1 VTLLSVQCRCGTVKG
16 TVRRP
21 RRFTRCVCYCKDCQ
35 AFARFLG
42 RSEQILNEK
51 GGTDVVQVVP
61 ADITFSQ
68 GREALACVR
77 LTRRGMLRWYASCC
91 NTPIGN
97 TIANGKI
104 SFVGL
109 IHTCLET
116 GGTSLDQVFGPVDA
130 RVNTGSALGAVE
142 PERLKGFM
150 AVLKFITLLPRA
162 RFGRRPVNA
171 FLSADGTPLPAPRV
185 LTASELA
192 GVRNP

>member
-1 VTLLSVQCRCGTVKG
+1 VQCRCGTVKG

-21 RRFTRCVCYCKDCQ
+21 RRFTRCVCYCKDCR

-42 RSEQILNEK
+42 RTGEIMDEK
-51 GGTDVVQVVP
+51 GGTDVVQIVP

-68 GREALACVR
+68 GREALACLR

-97 TIANGKI
+97 TVGNTKI

-109 IHTCLET
+109 IHTCLQI
-116 GGTSLDQVFGPVDA
+116 GGASLDQLFGPVDA
-130 RVNTGSALGAVE
+130 RVNTGSALAPVE
-142 PERLKGFM
+142 PERLKALWATLRFM
-150 AVLKFITLLPRA
+150 TLLPRA
-162 RFGRRPVNA
+162 RFGSRPPNA
-171 FLSADGTPLPAPRV
+171 FLSADGAPLAAPRV

-192 GVRNP
+192 GLRSA